1 MCGIAGAI
9 SLSEG
14 TKPDLDR
21 VRALTAR
28 IAHRGPDGEG
38 LWVSSDGR
46 AALAHRRL
54 AIIDL
59 VSGQQPM
66 FSRDGRRVIVFN
78 GEIYNYKELRKELQ
92 RDGAAF
98 STDSDTEVILESFR
112 RTGVESLDQFH
123 GMFAFALW
131 DEDRSSLVLVRDR
144 LGKKPLY
151 YTIDQGCLYFCSSLE
166 ALQST
171 AASRWTF
178 DLDAIDSYLTLGY
191 IPAPRTVYRE
201 ASKLPAATFLVV
213 ADGQLRLS
221 QFWDLAT
228 ETEPFSGTPESATDT
243 LDEMLQRAV
252 AVRLRSDVPLGILL
266 SGGVDSSLVTAIAC
280 RAAGSAV
287 QTFTIGFHE
296 SAYDE
301 SGIARDV
308 AQRLGT
314 EHHEYRVRTETL
326 DGLPDHLRHFGEPFA
341 DSSFLPLWALAR
353 ETRQHVTV
361 ALGGD
366 GGDEGFAGYNWYANA
381 MRIARVQQNVPSA
394 LASLIA
400 DVVDIS
406 RPMWRGS
413 GAGSSRVE
421 RVAEMLEDR
430 GSSSRFARLRQLFTP
445 ADRRRL
451 ISGELAETSAGR
463 GDRVSE
469 ELRAMYEA
477 CDGSDLRRMRYV
489 DIRTYLADCL
499 MPKADVSS
507 MAHGLEL
514 RAPLLD
520 HDIVR
525 FALSLPDDFLHDGK
539 RGKLPL
545 RSLVARYL
553 PAELF
558 SRPKQGF
565 TPPVTEWLRT
575 SHADSVR
582 RLARSDRFETLGWFN
597 AEFINALVNEHLAG
611 HRDNG
616 ERLFALLVLDEWL
629 KEHG

>member
-9 SLSEG
+9 SLREG
-14 TKPDLDR
+14 SNPDLDR
-21 VRALTAR
+21 VRSLSAR

-38 LWVSSDGR
+38 FWASSDGR
-46 AALAHRRL
+46 VVLGHRRL

-66 FSRDGRRVIVFN
+66 VSRDGRAVITYN
-78 GEIYNYKELRKELQ
+78 GEIYNYRELGKELLRA
-92 RDGAAF
+92 GAAL
-98 STDSDTEVILESFR
+98 STDSDTEIILESYR
-112 RTGVESLDQFH
+112 RTGVESLDALH
-123 GMFAFALW
+123 GMFAFAIW
-131 DEDRSSLVLVRDR
+131 DDERSSLLLARDR

-151 YTIDQGCLYFCSSLE
+151 YTTERGCLYFCSSLE
-166 ALQST
+166 ALYAT
-171 AASRWTF
+171 AASKWTF
-178 DLDAIDSYLTLGY
+178 DLDAIDSYLALGY

-201 ASKLPAATFLVV
+201 ASKLPAATYLMV
-213 ADGQLRLS
+213 ANGHLRTS
-221 QFWDLAT
+221 RFWDLAT
-228 ETEPFSGTPESATDT
+228 EPEPFSGSPEAAADT

-252 AVRLRSDVPLGILL
+252 AVRLRSDVPLGVLL
-266 SGGVDSSLVTAIAC
+266 SGGVDSSLVTAMAR
-280 RAAGSAV
+280 RAAGSSI
-287 QTFTIGFHE
+287 QTFSIGFHE
-296 SAYDE
+296 AAYDE
-301 SGIARDV
+301 TAIARDV

-314 EHHEYRVRTETL
+314 EHHEYRVHTETL
-326 DGLPDHLRHFGEPFA
+326 DGLPEHLRHFGEPFA

-366 GGDEGFAGYNWYANA
+366 GGDEGFAGYNWYRNA
-381 MRIARVQQNVPSA
+381 MRIARVQQSVPPA

-406 RPMWRGS
+406 RPMRRGAA
-413 GAGSSRVE
+413 AGSTRVE

-430 GSSSRFARLRQLFTP
+430 GSSSRFARLRQLFAPT
-445 ADRRRL
+445 DRRRL
-451 ISGELAETSAGR
+451 VAGELAETPAVR
-463 GDRVSE
+463 EDRVSDD
-469 ELRAMYEA
+469 LRSMYES

-489 DIRTYLADCL
+489 DIRSYLAECL
-499 MPKADVSS
+499 MPKSDVSS

-520 HDIVR
+520 HEIVR

-539 RGKLPL
+539 RGKTLL
-545 RSLVARYL
+545 RTLVARYL
-553 PAELF
+553 PASLF

-582 RLARSDRFETLGWFN
+582 RLARSERFAALGWFKPR
-597 AEFINALVNEHLAG
+597 FIDALANEHLAG
-611 HRDNG
+611 NRDHG